1 MKDTYCSYHHE
12 GTLTQVDSQYH
23 DDFFDEYNIVIDTYW
38 IQELR
43 NCLCLSKNPME
54 ADVHNYCSHKDGAIP
69 ACTAEEVTLE
79 SFPHRHDA
87 YGRKVIAK
95 RSSNIY

>member
-1 MKDTYCSYHHE
+1 
-12 GTLTQVDSQYH
+12 
-23 DDFFDEYNIVIDTYW
+23 
-38 IQELR
+38 
-43 NCLCLSKNPME
+43 ME

-79 SFPHRHDA
+79 SFRIDMMHMDA
-87 YGRKVIAK
+87 KSLQE